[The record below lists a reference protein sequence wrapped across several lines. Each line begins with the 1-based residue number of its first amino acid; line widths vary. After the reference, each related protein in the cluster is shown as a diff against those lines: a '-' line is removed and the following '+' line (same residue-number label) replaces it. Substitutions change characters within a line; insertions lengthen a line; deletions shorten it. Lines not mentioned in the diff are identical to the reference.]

1 MFKFGDKDGPFL
13 TVSGDSVLGGPGV
26 VIVNHDG
33 IPIRSTIA
41 DQNLT
46 VQYAGLAT
54 QLADRSRTM
63 VRDLD
68 PQVRASPPVLV
79 PAGTGTS
86 FAPHGQLIF
95 CAFSPWTAERS

>member
-1 MFKFGDKDGPFL
+1 MLRP
-13 TVSGDSVLGGPGV
+13 TGV

-41 DQNLT
+41 DLNLT

-54 QLADRSRTM
+54 QLADKSRSM

-68 PQVRASPPVLV
+68 PQVGSWYPGFGRKGTFPPGRDNWMLRNV
-79 PAGTGTS
+79 A
-86 FAPHGQLIF
+86 Q
-95 CAFSPWTAERS
+95 

>member
-1 MFKFGDKDGPFL
+1 M
-13 TVSGDSVLGGPGV
+13 
-26 VIVNHDG
+26 NHEG

-54 QLADRSRTM
+54 QLADKSRSM

-68 PQVRASPPVLV
+68 PQVRSLE
-79 PAGTGTS
+79 GILLLLLDG
-86 FAPHGQLIF
+86 
-95 CAFSPWTAERS
+95 